1 MPQSNGSWFSRVRKL
16 LSDPDAILQSRFFN
30 RLKGVWYVFY
40 EFCTAEKAR
49 RLADASDTPEVTLG
63 KMGSLV
69 VRSVPFMFPMWPHIL
84 FMFLLGMG
92 LTFFYTFTGT
102 IMDDMWNNKHLI
114 GDKLQPGQAWLFL
127 LDESYVRADLLDG
140 TDISDESQTGENNT
154 EAAEDVEEEVE
165 KLTIDQRRTV
175 RNHMYFGYAFLGL
188 FGLLQGFT
196 LGYYGMWIW
205 HNVNHYLRVAM
216 IERVEY
222 LSMSF
227 HHSNRSGDAI
237 FRIYQDSA
245 MIVNVLE
252 EVVIGPIEILRGL
265 MISIWFVC
273 IFDAWLLAAVFAV
286 WIPGLFLTLWYTPR
300 IRRRSVANRVANSNL
315 TSTVQ
320 EIFRAAKI
328 VKANRTENV
337 MLNRFKRDSKTALD
351 AAFYLRFDMVMLNL
365 IVGMLSGLMIIL
377 TEYIMAMWVL
387 DTRATMLPAWA
398 VSWVSFTIWNYGAF
412 NSARERVGE
421 SINTSRGVIRLW
433 CMLQDLFIGLE
444 RAFYFLEL
452 KPGVEESP
460 TTKDYPSPV
469 RSVEWKNVTF
479 SYPEGT
485 PVLRGIDLR
494 AEVGTVTAVVG
505 STGSGKST
513 LMTLL
518 LRLYDPQEGQVLV
531 NDTDVRDLKLHD
543 MRRNTAI
550 ALQKNVLFTGKVRDN
565 IAYAVNDVSD
575 EAVHEAARVACAD
588 SFIEQMD
595 LGYETE
601 LGERGGKLSAGERQ
615 RLSIARAVLRDTPVL
630 VLDEPTASLDA
641 ETEKQVLRNL
651 AEWGRERIVFIVT
664 HRLSTVRNADQI
676 AFLSDGK
683 IVEVGSHDDLMELEQ
698 GHYRGYVEAELD
710 AARPQRRVGN

>member
-1 MPQSNGSWFSRVRKL
+1 
-16 LSDPDAILQSRFFN
+16 
-30 RLKGVWYVFY
+30 
-40 EFCTAEKAR
+40 
-49 RLADASDTPEVTLG
+49 
-63 KMGSLV
+63 
-69 VRSVPFMFPMWPHIL
+69 MWPHIL

-102 IMDDMWNNKHLI
+102 IMDDMWNNKHLL
-114 GDKLQPGQAWLFL
+114 GDKLQPGQAWLFV
-127 LDESYVRADLLDG
+127 LDDSYVRSDLLDPDD
-140 TDISDESQTGENNT
+140 TEESTSDDENGNEEIET
-154 EAAEDVEEEVE
+154 EEEEEE
-165 KLTIDQRRTV
+165 KLTVDQRRSV

-188 FGLLQGFT
+188 FGLLQAFT

-216 IERVEY
+216 IERLEY

-252 EVVIGPIEILRGL
+252 EVVIGPIEIIRGL
-265 MISIWFVC
+265 MIAVWFVC
-273 IFDAWLLAAVFAV
+273 IFDAWLLVAVFVV
-286 WIPGLFLTLWYTPR
+286 WIPGILLTLWYTPR

-320 EIFRAAKI
+320 EIFRAAKV
-328 VKANRTENV
+328 VKATRTEHV
-337 MLNRFKRDSKTALD
+337 MLNRFRRDSKIALD

-365 IVGMLSGLMIIL
+365 IVGLLSGLMIIA

-387 DTRATMLPAWA
+387 DERATMLPAWA
-398 VSWVSFTIWNYGAF
+398 VAWVSFSVWNYGAF
-412 NSARERVGE
+412 NSARDRVGE
-421 SINTSRGVIRLW
+421 TINTSRSVIRLW

-460 TTKDYPSPV
+460 VTQEYPSPV
-469 RSVEWKNVTF
+469 ESVEWKDVSF
-479 SYPEGT
+479 AYPDGE
-485 PVLRGIDLR
+485 PVLKAVNLK
-494 AEVGTVTAVVG
+494 ASVGTITAVVG

-518 LRLYDPQEGQVLV
+518 LRLYDPQSGQVLI

-543 MRRNTAI
+543 MRRNTSI
-550 ALQKNVLFTGKVRDN
+550 ALQKNVLFTGKIRDN
-565 IAYAVNDVSD
+565 IAYAVNDATD
-575 EAVHEAARVACAD
+575 EAVEEAARVACAD
-588 SFIEQMD
+588 VFIDEMD
-595 LGYETE
+595 LGYQSE

-615 RLSIARAVLRDTPVL
+615 RLSIARAILRDTPIL

-641 ETEKQVLRNL
+641 ETENLVLRNL
-651 AEWGRERIVFIVT
+651 AEWGKKRIVFIVT

-676 AFLSDGK
+676 AFLSDGQ
-683 IVEVGSHDDLMELEQ
+683 IAEVGSHDELMQLEQ
-698 GHYRGYVEAELD
+698 GHYREYVQAELD
-710 AARPQRRVGN
+710 AAQPARSARS